1 MIDISDLLIPI
12 EKNSEKGI
20 NSVCGKYLKYDH
32 IYDQIKEFRREDDS
46 RLSQGIWQIEPK
58 KASWN
63 DVIKTCSHALKTET
77 KDLQIAVWLAEAL
90 AATEG
95 FCGLNM
101 GVLLLTE
108 LCEKFWDDVYP
119 LIDWE
124 NRDVSARIAPFFFF
138 SEKIQERILQI
149 PLTLPTDGVSNA
161 FALSD
166 WIMTRHNMKVKNSTG
181 ISLKELKKS
190 VMSTSVEFLEQIE
203 TDVNILATNIKKLDV
218 LLEKLCTDESP
229 SFRKIYDLLNDILHI
244 NAKNISDS
252 KGQPKNEKKESVV
265 DTQQNLNDLDDSKDP
280 INSPQHEEKLSGA
293 TIDQA
298 YEALNEITVFLEKQQ
313 PQSPVSILLKIANA
327 IGKKT
332 FQELLE
338 INMQNG
344 NSVMSTISELYKV
357 LK

>member
-1 MIDISDLLIPI
+1 MIDISDLLVPI
-12 EKNSEKGI
+12 EKNSEKKI
-20 NSVCGKYLKYDH
+20 NNVCGRYLKYDH

-46 RLSQGIWQIEPK
+46 RLSQGIWQTEPK
-58 KASWN
+58 KASWK
-63 DVIKTCSHALKTET
+63 DVIKTCLYALKTET

-90 AATEG
+90 AAAEG

-124 NRDVSARIAPFFFF
+124 NRGVSARIAPFFFF

-161 FALSD
+161 FTLSD
-166 WIMTRHNMKVKNSTG
+166 WVMTRHNMKVKNNTG

-190 VMSTSVEFLEQIE
+190 VMSTSMEFLEQIE
-203 TDVNILATNIKKLDV
+203 TDVNILAANIKKLDV
-218 LLEKLCTDESP
+218 LLEKLCADEGP

-244 NAKNISDS
+244 NSKNISDS
-252 KGQPKNEKKESVV
+252 KGQLKKEKKDPVI
-265 DTQQNLNDLDDSKDP
+265 DTRLKSNDLDDSKEP
-280 INSPQHEEKLSGA
+280 INSQQHDEKSSNA

-298 YEALNEITVFLEKQQ
+298 YEALNEIAGFLEKQQ
-313 PQSPVSILLKIANA
+313 PQSPVSILLKIASA